1 LKLTIVHYIDHSVRE
16 GKSTVTASPQHNSR
30 SNIFQ
35 KDPPKWHTLGGNEV
49 ESTNTLT
56 SAATITDDNVTG
68 SFLPNYGFPA
78 PMNLHL
84 VDKPFKNPRYK
95 TPKKLKNLKQILAA
109 ERNQNIPLNVPTY
122 SNIEAPP
129 SIFPQKKYCDLT
141 GLE

>member
-1 LKLTIVHYIDHSVRE
+1 ME
-16 GKSTVTASPQHNSR
+16 TASQ
-30 SNIFQ
+30 
-35 KDPPKWHTLGGNEV
+35 